1 MVVDHDLNR
10 AFEGWNFEEN
20 ILSVTTLIFFGQ
32 GPDAGPMQIRD
43 SQFRLT
49 EIGSFEPFGCTCSAL
64 TLILLDA
71 ETRDLECLNAG
82 GFSGESIRQ

>member
-10 AFEGWNFEEN
+10 ALEGWNFEEN
-20 ILSVTTLIFFGQ
+20 ILSVTTLVFFGQ

-49 EIGSFEPFGCTCSAL
+49 EIGIF
-64 TLILLDA
+64 
-71 ETRDLECLNAG
+71 
-82 GFSGESIRQ
+82 